1 MYFDC
6 ILFYFCQTA
15 DIEQPNFYRMLIT
28 TTATKFLKRKS
39 TINLNGQIIDL
50 SKPVVMG
57 IINVTPDSF
66 FDGGKYKTEKKVLKR
81 AEEILEQGG
90 TIIDIG
96 AISTKPGSEGI
107 STKDEIERLLPAVKA
122 VKKEFPN
129 AFVSIDTYRSWVA
142 LKVIEDC
149 GPCIVNDVTGGNFD
163 ENMFDTVGKLG
174 VPYILMHMLGN
185 PLKMQDK
192 PEYGDIIR
200 DISMFFTDCVKR
212 LTKAGVK
219 DVIIDPG
226 FGFGKTLEH
235 NYELLN
241 RLDSFK
247 VFQLPL
253 LVGVSRKS
261 MIFKLLGTK
270 PEEALNGTSV
280 MNTLA
285 LMGGADILRVHD
297 VREAVEAIRIMDMI
311 RSTSEK

>member
-1 MYFDC
+1 
-6 ILFYFCQTA
+6 
-15 DIEQPNFYRMLIT
+15 MLIT
-28 TTATKFLKRKS
+28 TTANKFLKRKNTVS
-39 TINLNGQIIDL
+39 LNGKILDI
-50 SKPVVMG
+50 SHPIVMG
-57 IINVTPDSF
+57 ILNVTPDSF

-81 AEEILEQGG
+81 AEDILEQGG
-90 TIIDIG
+90 SVIDIG
-96 AISTKPGSEGI
+96 ALSTQPGSEAISTKE
-107 STKDEIERLLPAVKA
+107 EIDRLLPAVKA
-122 VKKEFPN
+122 VRKNFPD

-149 GPCIVNDVTGGNFD
+149 GPCMVNDVSGGNFD
-163 ENMFDTVGKLG
+163 AHMFDTIGKLG
-174 VPYILMHMLGN
+174 VPYILMHMQGT
-185 PLKMQDK
+185 PLKMQEN
-192 PEYGDIIR
+192 PEYEDIIR
-200 DISMFFTDCVKR
+200 DISLFFTEKVKR

-261 MIFKLLGTK
+261 MISKLLK
-270 PEEALNGTSV
+270 SNPDEALNGTSV
-280 MNTLA
+280 VNTLA

-297 VREAVEAIRIMDMI
+297 VKEAVEVVRIFEKV
-311 RSTSEK
+311 RSTSK

>member
-1 MYFDC
+1 
-6 ILFYFCQTA
+6 
-15 DIEQPNFYRMLIT
+15 MLIT
-28 TTATKFLKRKS
+28 STATKFLKRKN
-39 TINLNGQIIDL
+39 TINLNGRLLDL
-50 SKPVVMG
+50 TKPVVMG
-57 IINVTPDSF
+57 ILNVTPDSF

-96 AISTKPGSEGI
+96 ALSTQPGSEAI
-107 STKDEIERLLPAVKA
+107 STKDEIDRLLPAVKA
-122 VKKEFPN
+122 VKKAFPN

-149 GPCIVNDVTGGNFD
+149 GPCMVNDVSGGNFD
-163 ENMFDTVGKLG
+163 VHMYETVGKLG
-174 VPYILMHMLGN
+174 VPHILMHMQGT
-185 PLKMQDK
+185 PLKMQENPDY
-192 PEYGDIIR
+192 EDIIR
-200 DISMFFTDCVKR
+200 DISMFFTDCVKK

-261 MIFKLLGTK
+261 MISKLLGSNT
-270 PEEALNGTSV
+270 EEALNGTSV
-280 MNTLA
+280 VNTLA

-297 VREAVEAIRIMDMI
+297 VREAVEAVRIMNMV
-311 RSTSEK
+311 RSTTE

>member
-1 MYFDC
+1 
-6 ILFYFCQTA
+6 
-15 DIEQPNFYRMLIT
+15 MLIT
-28 TTATKFLKRKS
+28 STATKFLKRKNS
-39 TINLNGQIIDL
+39 INLNGRLLDL
-50 SKPVVMG
+50 SQPVVMG

-66 FDGGKYKTEKKVLKR
+66 FDGGKYKTEKKVVKR

-90 TIIDIG
+90 AVIDIG
-96 AISTKPGSEGI
+96 AVSTKPGSEGI

-129 AFVSIDTYRSWVA
+129 AFISIDTYRSWVA
-142 LKVIEDC
+142 LKVIEEC
-149 GPCIVNDVTGGNFD
+149 GPCMVNDVSGGNFD
-163 ENMFDTVGKLG
+163 DHMFDTIGKLG
-174 VPYILMHMLGN
+174 VPYVLMHMQGT
-185 PLKMQDK
+185 PLKMQQN

-200 DISMFFTDCVKR
+200 DISMFFTEQVKK

-226 FGFGKTLEH
+226 FGFGKNLHH

-253 LVGVSRKS
+253 MVGISRKS
-261 MIFKLLGTK
+261 MICKLLGIK
-270 PEEALNGTSV
+270 PENALNGTSV
-280 MNTLA
+280 VNTLA

-297 VREAVEAIRIMDMI
+297 VSEAVEAVRILNMV
-311 RSTSEK
+311 RTTSK

>member
-1 MYFDC
+1 
-6 ILFYFCQTA
+6 
-15 DIEQPNFYRMLIT
+15 MLIT
-28 TTATKFLKRKS
+28 STATKFLKRKNS
-39 TINLNGQIIDL
+39 INLNGRLLDL
-50 SKPVVMG
+50 SQPVVMG

-66 FDGGKYKTEKKVLKR
+66 FDGGKYKTEKKVVKR

-90 TIIDIG
+90 AVIDIG
-96 AISTKPGSEGI
+96 AVSTKPGSEGI

-129 AFVSIDTYRSWVA
+129 AFISIDTYRSWVA
-142 LKVIEDC
+142 LKVIEEC
-149 GPCIVNDVTGGNFD
+149 GPCMVNDVSGGNFD
-163 ENMFDTVGKLG
+163 DHMFDTIGKLG
-174 VPYILMHMLGN
+174 VPYVLMHMQGT
-185 PLKMQDK
+185 PLKMQQN

-200 DISMFFTDCVKR
+200 DISMFFTEQVKK

-226 FGFGKTLEH
+226 FGFGKNLDH

-253 LVGVSRKS
+253 MVGVSRKS
-261 MIFKLLGTK
+261 MICKLLNTK
-270 PEEALNGTSV
+270 PEDALNGTSV
-280 MNTLA
+280 VNTLA

-297 VREAVEAIRIMDMI
+297 VSEAVEAVRILNMV
-311 RSTSEK
+311 RTTSK

>member
-280 MNTLA
+280 VNTLA

-297 VREAVEAIRIMDMI
+297 VREAVEAIRILDMI
-311 RSTSEK
+311 RSTS